1 MQFIVLG
8 ITIFILAVNVLVGM
22 RRGLGRGLLRLITL
36 LLALLGSFLL
46 AGPIA
51 GSVAEYVEPVVLEA
65 LASNP
70 NASEFLAENSIVLE
84 SVVVLARMLVTPL
97 IFLLCYVVLK
107 PVTWVLYLIL
117 RVIFRVKKGGIP
129 PLRWAGGAAMGLAAG
144 LIGVLVF
151 ITPVLG
157 YTTLVSRT
165 VEEAE
170 SFSGAAESLSL
181 NEYNEQYIKPASE
194 TPVAKQ
200 LYSGIGSKMFGTLTT
215 VNWDGQDAEL
225 ETEWF
230 AVIGVVD
237 NASALG
243 KRPVAEY
250 GAEESTAVHGMAA
263 GIEESRLLSGI
274 GGGAVNGI
282 ANSWLEGKDFM
293 GVAKPTMG
301 DESVDVV
308 FNGLLTVLATTDP
321 ELIGQDLEMFADL
334 FDLFIKYE
342 LFSKIDA
349 SGSTDALVTHLAT
362 SGFLEEARAM
372 LTANPRLAPVTTA
385 ISDVGM
391 RMLVRHL
398 GDPAKYLEEH
408 GALMNS
414 MSGVL
419 KDAVKED
426 GSMDMTALT
435 QNLETVFAANSVE
448 VPTSATDIIAQGL
461 ADEFTSEELSAL
473 SVEEITNRMIARFG
487 STENIGQ
494 FMSAVPAA

>member
-1 MQFIVLG
+1 MQFIILG
-8 ITIFILAVNVLVGM
+8 ITVFILVVNVLVGM
-22 RRGLGRGLLRLITL
+22 SRGLGRGLLRLGTL
-36 LLALLGSFLL
+36 LVALVGAFFLAKL
-46 AGPIA
+46 IA
-51 GSVAEYVEPVVLEA
+51 GSAAERIEPMLA
-65 LASNP
+65 DILASNP
-70 NASEFLAENSIVLE
+70 DAAGFLAANP
-84 SVVVLARMLVTPL
+84 VVADSAIVLARMLVTPL
-97 IFLLCYVVLK
+97 IFLLCYVALK
-107 PVTWVLYLIL
+107 MITWVVYLIL
-117 RVIFRVKKGGIP
+117 RAIFRVKKSKLVP
-129 PLRWAGGAAMGLAAG
+129 FRWAGGAAAGFAAG

-170 SFSGAAESLSL
+170 SFSGVASSLSL

-194 TPVAKQ
+194 APVAKQ
-200 LYSGIGSKMFGTLTT
+200 LYSGIGAKMFQGLTT
-215 VNWDGQDAEL
+215 VNWDGADVTL

-230 AVIGVVD
+230 AVIDVVD

-250 GAEESTAVHGMAA
+250 GAAESAAVHNMAA
-263 GIEESRLLSGI
+263 GVDRSRLLSGI

-282 ANSWLEGKDFM
+282 ANSWLDGKDFM
-293 GVAKPTMG
+293 GVGKPATG

-308 FNGLLTVLATTDP
+308 MNGLLKVLATTDP
-321 ELIGQDLEMFADL
+321 QIIGEDLEMFADL

-342 LFSKIDA
+342 LFSKIDEG
-349 SGSTDALVTHLAT
+349 GSTDALVTHLAT

-372 LTANPRLAPVTTA
+372 LKSNPRLEPVTTA

-408 GALMNS
+408 GALMDS

-419 KDAVKED
+419 KSAVKED
-426 GSMDMTALT
+426 GSMDMPALT
-435 QNLETVFAANSVE
+435 QNLNTVFAENNVSV
-448 VPTSATDIIAQGL
+448 PDSATDIIAQGL
-461 ADEFTSEELSAL
+461 ADEFTPEELKTL
-473 SVEEITNRMIARFG
+473 SVDEVTNRMILRFS

-494 FMSAVPAA
+494 YIGADSAA

>member
-1 MQFIVLG
+1 MQFLILG

-22 RRGLGRGLLRLITL
+22 RRGFWRGLLRLATL
-36 LLALLGSFLL
+36 LIALLGAFLL

-51 GSVAEYVEPVVLEA
+51 GSVAEYVEPVVLEM

-70 NASEFLAENSIVLE
+70 DAAGFLADNPTVADSAI
-84 SVVVLARMLVTPL
+84 VLARMLVTPF

-107 PVTWVLYLIL
+107 VVTWVLYLIL
-117 RVIFRVKKGGIP
+117 RVVLRVKKGKIP
-129 PLRWAGGAAMGLAAG
+129 PLRWAGGAAMGFAAG

-157 YTTLVSRT
+157 YTTLISRT

-181 NEYNEQYIKPASE
+181 NEYNEQYIKPASQA
-194 TPVAKQ
+194 PVAKQ

-215 VNWDGQDAEL
+215 VEWDGKDAKL
-225 ETEWF
+225 ENEWF

-237 NASALG
+237 HAATLG

-250 GAEESTAVHGMAA
+250 GAEESVAVHGMAA
-263 GIEESRLLSGI
+263 GVGESRLLSGI

-282 ANSWLEGKDFM
+282 ANSWLDGKEFM
-293 GVAKPTMG
+293 GVAKPATG

-308 FNGLLTVLATTDP
+308 LGGLLKVLATTNP
-321 ELIGQDLEMFADL
+321 EIIGEDLEMFADL

-342 LFSKIDA
+342 LFAKIDA
-349 SGSTDALVTHLAT
+349 NGSTDALVTHLAT
-362 SGFLEEARAM
+362 SGFLDEARAM
-372 LTANPRLAPVTTA
+372 LTANPRLEPVTTA

-408 GALMNS
+408 GELMNR

-419 KDAVKED
+419 KDSVNED
-426 GSMDMTALT
+426 GSMDMPALT
-435 QNLETVFAANSVE
+435 QNLNTVFAENNVSV
-448 VPTSATDIIAQGL
+448 PDSATDIIAQGL
-461 ADEFTSEELSAL
+461 ADEFTSDELSTL

-494 FMSAVPAA
+494 YMSAVPAA